1 MIPQKALDY
10 IKQKKL
16 KIGFDYQD
24 VWNEEHL
31 TAFTAAKVMQ
41 LDILQDM
48 KESIE
53 KAIENGETL
62 EQF

>member
-16 KIGFDYQD
+16 RIGFDYQD

-31 TAFTAAKVMQ
+31 TAFTAAATAH
-41 LDILQDM
+41 LR
-48 KESIE
+48 
-53 KAIENGETL
+53 
-62 EQF
+62 